1 MLLKFGSFRSDWS
14 STSIAAGALT
24 RVKFTPHL
32 SIFVGLLFMP
42 RALIGAARGAI
53 NASACTFSV
62 KMSSCSCVRQFAL
75 TVTPRPFTNPSAFTV
90 NSVARV
96 SNIRYSLRSS
106 PAASSKAPICEL
118 CARRFEP
125 HHHMS

>member
-62 KMSSCSCVRQFAL
+62 KMSSCSCIRQFAL
-75 TVTPRPFTNPSAFTV
+75 TVTPRPFTNQRDQTNEKPNTS
-90 NSVARV
+90 
-96 SNIRYSLRSS
+96 RYR
-106 PAASSKAPICEL
+106 PP
-118 CARRFEP
+118 F
-125 HHHMS
+125 